1 MRQTGFRLLG
11 PCLCAVALLAFVS
24 AQTSG
29 SAAPEPQPRD
39 QPSSPSPE
47 KSATTFHAESRLVV
61 VDVVVPNRHREPVT
75 GLSQSDFTVLE
86 DGKPQAIRF
95 FEAHVPPSA
104 SAKPAPVAL
113 PPHQYTNV
121 SAQDPSSINIVLFDL
136 LNTPP
141 LDQPYAREQ
150 MVRFLQTV
158 PPGQQV
164 ALFEL
169 GSKLR
174 MLAGFGTTSEELLA
188 AARKVVQHSSEL
200 LDTQA
205 QREHDEEQLALL
217 REGSP
222 NQEFFDRMQDFMV
235 ESATARDQDRAK
247 VTAQALS
254 ELARLVAGFRGR
266 KNVIWLSEEFPVYF
280 GPNMNPT
287 DPNPSLRNYADIM
300 LDTAGALS
308 SSQMSIYPIDVRG
321 LVTGGLANAG
331 WGASGIGQIAALDT
345 LHLAMD
351 DLAKQTGGR
360 AYYDTNDLGLAMQRS
375 FENGSHYYTLA
386 YVPPSRSGESKFHH
400 IKIQL
405 AQSGM

>member
-61 VDVVVPNRHREPVT
+61 VDVVVTNRHREPVT

-217 REGSP
+217 REGSIRDNNP
-222 NQEFFDRMQDFMV
+222 VIFFEHKYLYRRIKEDVPEDDYVVPLGQARVAREGHDLSVITYAAMVHLALEAAELLAKEGIELEIIDLRTLAPLDRDAIVQTV
-235 ESATARDQDRAK
+235 KKTNK
-247 VTAQALS
+247 VILLH
-254 ELARLVAGFRGR
+254 E
-266 KNVIWLSEEFPVYF
+266 
-280 GPNMNPT
+280 
-287 DPNPSLRNYADIM
+287 
-300 LDTAGALS
+300 DT
-308 SSQMSIYPIDVRG
+308 R
-321 LVTGGLANAG
+321 TGG
-331 WGASGIGQIAALDT
+331 IGGEIAAVINEEAFDDLDGPIVRIAALDT
-345 LHLAMD
+345 PVPFSPPQEEHFLPQLKDVVEKARW
-351 DLAKQTGGR
+351 LK
-360 AYYDTNDLGLAMQRS
+360 AY
-375 FENGSHYYTLA
+375 
-386 YVPPSRSGESKFHH
+386 
-400 IKIQL
+400 
-405 AQSGM
+405 